1 MGRDVQNRT
10 CSSNCRV
17 HWSLRR
23 ILTGNNQNRLGGFV
37 ARELR
42 SCSTHHRSLS
52 QPEKKRPLLTG
63 KHRFNGIITNHHQR
77 TIHKHPD
84 IHVSTKEA
92 ACPRHSC
99 VDETQPLLLRCIEK
113 KQVREL
119 PLHDQA
125 ARVLLTR
132 VVNTRSLR
140 YAMTH
145 VPSWP
150 SCRTSCSELT
160 ALGTYPPNR

>member
-1 MGRDVQNRT
+1 MGGGVQNRT

-17 HWSLRR
+17 HWSLPTHINRD
-23 ILTGNNQNRLGGFV
+23 NQIRLGGFV

-42 SCSTHHRSLS
+42 SCSAHHRTLS
-52 QPEKKRPLLTG
+52 QPEKKRPPLTG
-63 KHRFNGIITNHHQR
+63 KHRFNGIIPIHHQR

-84 IHVSTKEA
+84 THVSTKEA
-92 ACPRHSC
+92 AYSRHSC
-99 VDETQPLLLRCIEK
+99 VDEIQPLLLRCIEK
-113 KQVREL
+113 KQVREP

-132 VVNTRSLR
+132 VVNTRPLW
-140 YAMTH
+140 YTMTH

-160 ALGTYPPNR
+160 ALGTYPPDR